1 MEQSSPN
8 GTSDLQTKVN
18 STDIFEFGLLRNFS
32 RAKDLYIRPPCTLR
46 ATSVHTFRAHQ
57 GRIYIY
63 IYICL
68 WLLKKKLHG
77 TQRVK
82 RSSFIILET

>member
-63 IYICL
+63 ICL